1 MTRYLIYVAP
11 LALCIAVPIIVS
23 STAPEDSAAHR
34 ANIGGVRLVWF
45 FSWVEIIW
53 LSIWVSKIVAH
64 YLPYLF
70 QIFAGVVSSGVRKYS
85 LVIRALEI
93 PLSLVGWAVTSLAT
107 FVPIMTKNPD
117 NATRCTR
124 RQDPNDSIF
133 VSEDYSCLK
142 DWEAIVQK
150 ILAASLV
157 ASLVWLAQK
166 FLIQLISINYHRK
179 QFNSRIKE
187 SKHNIYLLGILYEAS
202 RNLFPAYCPEFAEED
217 YMIADALGIKSG
229 KNSHKRSGSA
239 TPMRVLQNVGRFKNN
254 VTSAFGNVASEIT
267 GKQVFNPDSAHSVVV
282 EALEKKRTSE
292 ALARRIWLSFVIE
305 GRDNL
310 LQEDIQD
317 VLGAEKKELADEAFW
332 SLDRDGNG
340 DISLD
345 EMILAVTELS
355 RERKAIASS
364 MHDIDSAISALD
376 SMLAVVVLIIIV
388 LVFVGFLNQNF
399 TTTLATTGTALLSLS
414 FVFASTAAEILGS
427 CIFLFVKHPFDVG
440 DRVDVNNEQYV
451 VEHISLLY
459 TVFRDISGATTGRLC
474 QVPNMVLN
482 ALWVNNVSRS
492 KAMSE
497 QLQIDVSFDTPFDD
511 LQILKNE
518 LLSFVKDKE
527 NARDYLPNIELEILG
542 TTDQSKMTLGIEVM
556 HKSNWANE
564 SVRRTRRSKFICAM
578 VSALKAVPIYPPG
591 GGIDAAGSAAAPAY
605 SVAISEAEAKE
616 HADAAKQD
624 REKAR
629 LVPSKTVEEAN
640 NELRQTA
647 SANSRP
653 GAGLTRHQEGVV
665 NDLTARD
672 PASDPSRDDPW
683 GAGRDDSSTL
693 DGGGGRRSVDT
704 REHDLDEV
712 RGMLRRQSTRGKRK
726 VSSDYR
732 PSPSVPTIQEPG
744 QYPAYGYS
752 SGLQPQQ
759 SGYSTIPP
767 PPQAYAQQQQ
777 RPGYIPPV
785 RENPTRMASTHQ
797 RMASVGTTE
806 GVEMS
811 QVPAPQRSPSNPY
824 RQRERGESVSRRPVG
839 GQGGG
844 LQPGA
849 DGEEDEF
856 GNTRPYSGV

>member
-1 MTRYLIYVAP
+1 M
-11 LALCIAVPIIVS
+11 
-23 STAPEDSAAHR
+23 
-34 ANIGGVRLVWF
+34 RLVWF

-70 QIFAGVVSSGVRKYS
+70 QVFAGVVSSGVRKYS

-107 FVPIMTKNPD
+107 FVPIMTRNPD
-117 NATRCTR
+117 NAQRCTDKR
-124 RQDPNDSIF
+124 TRGSGIF
-133 VSEDYSCLK
+133 ESTDYSCLK
-142 DWEAIVQK
+142 EWESIVQK
-150 ILAASLV
+150 ILAACLV
-157 ASLVWLAQK
+157 ATLVWLAQK

-179 QFNSRIKE
+179 QFNSRIRD
-187 SKHNIYLLGILYEAS
+187 SKHNIYLLGVLYEAS
-202 RNLFPAYCPEFAEED
+202 RTLFPAYCNEFAEED
-217 YMIADALGIKSG
+217 YSIADQVLGVKG
-229 KNSHKRSGSA
+229 RKHGHKRSGSA
-239 TPMRVLQNVGRFKNN
+239 TPLRMLQNMGRFKNN
-254 VTSAFGNVASEIT
+254 VTSAFGNVAQEIT

-305 GRDNL
+305 GRDSL
-310 LQEDIQD
+310 LQDDIQD
-317 VLGAEKKELADEAFW
+317 VLGSDKRELADEAFW

-345 EMILAVTELS
+345 EMILAVTELG

-376 SMLAVVVLIIIV
+376 SMLAVVVLIIII

-440 DRVDVNNEQYV
+440 DRVDVNSEQYV

-482 ALWVNNVSRS
+482 SLWVNNVSRS

-497 QLQIDVSFDTPFDD
+497 QLLIDISFDTPFDD

-527 NARDYLPNIELEILG
+527 NARDYQPNIELEILG
-542 TTDQSKMTLGIEVM
+542 TTDQSKMQLGIEVM

-591 GGIDAAGSAAAPAY
+591 GGADAQGSAAAPNY

-616 HADAAKQD
+616 HADATKQD
-624 REKAR
+624 REAAR
-629 LVPSKTVEEAN
+629 LVPTKIVEDAKNALGKE
-640 NELRQTA
+640 T
-647 SANSRP
+647 STGSRP
-653 GAGLTRHQEGVV
+653 GAGLISHENRVV
-665 NDLTARD
+665 DDLTARD
-672 PASDPSRDDPW
+672 PASDPARDDPW
-683 GAGRDDSSTL
+683 GAGREDSSTL
-693 DGGGGRRSVDT
+693 DGGGRPSVDRRD
-704 REHDLDEV
+704 RELDEV
-712 RGMLRRQSTRGKRK
+712 RGMLRRESTRGKRK

-732 PSPSVPTIQEPG
+732 PSASVPTINEPG
-744 QYPAYGYS
+744 AYPYPSGGGGY
-752 SGLQPQQ
+752 GLQPQP
-759 SGYSTIPP
+759 SANVSTAYGGIPP
-767 PPQAYAQQQQ
+767 PPPAVAQ
-777 RPGYIPPV
+777 RPGYLPPIH
-785 RENPTRMASTHQ
+785 PTRMASTQ
-797 RMASVGTTE
+797 DQMRNVGYGARYGEGAPGTE
-806 GVEMS
+806 MRQVEP
-811 QVPAPQRSPSNPY
+811 VQRSPSNPY
-824 RQRERGESVSRRPVG
+824 RQRGESVSRRPVG
-839 GQGGG
+839 GQGQQGVEEEE
-844 LQPGA
+844 
-849 DGEEDEF
+849 GEEAERDGKG
-856 GNTRPYSGV
+856 GNGDTRPYSGV